1 MKRLLL
7 HICFALEN
15 LHLLAGGYY
24 NILIKGLYVSLP
36 GAAIRFLVINVLF
49 WFAYK
54 NRRFAFITLGVLFGM
69 TAVPGLFFSFYS
81 LGENRGFH
89 FAPALFAVSCA
100 YAILTVLILR
110 ARPGTTPDSSTA
122 ASTDTGESNRQ
133 S

>member
-89 FAPALFAVSCA
+89 IAPALFAVSCA

-110 ARPGTTPDSSTA
+110 ARPGTTPD
-122 ASTDTGESNRQ
+122 ASRVASADTGESNRHC
-133 S
+133 